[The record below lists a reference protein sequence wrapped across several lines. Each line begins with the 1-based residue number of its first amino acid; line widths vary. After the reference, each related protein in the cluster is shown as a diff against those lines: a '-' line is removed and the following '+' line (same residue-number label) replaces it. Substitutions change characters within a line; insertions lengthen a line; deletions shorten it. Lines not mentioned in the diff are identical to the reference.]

1 MYKQSYMHATK
12 VIRNPYI
19 QKYKINHTEY
29 KKPLQ
34 TYTYIDKYIHI
45 KKKKDRNPE
54 SQILIE
60 TNKEYPTL
68 LK

>member
-12 VIRNPYI
+12 VIMNPYI

-34 TYTYIDKYIHI
+34 AYTYIDKYIHI
-45 KKKKDRNPE
+45 KKN
-54 SQILIE
+54 
-60 TNKEYPTL
+60 
-68 LK
+68 